1 MNANIE
7 NLHLKSTLVDIS
19 HHFDADVLDRIIQNE
34 LSRSDRP
41 LDSELIDAA
50 CARLMMLEGINI
62 TPENL
67 HAYEEKLLYRI
78 IGEALGLPFKTE

>member
-7 NLHLKSTLVDIS
+7 NLHLKGTLADMS
-19 HHFDADVLDRIIQNE
+19 HHFEADVLDKIIHNE
-34 LSRSDRP
+34 LSKSDRP

-50 CARLMMLEGINI
+50 CARLMMLDGINI

-67 HAYEEKLLYRI
+67 HAYEENLMHRVIRK
-78 IGEALGLPFKTE
+78 ALGLPFEPD